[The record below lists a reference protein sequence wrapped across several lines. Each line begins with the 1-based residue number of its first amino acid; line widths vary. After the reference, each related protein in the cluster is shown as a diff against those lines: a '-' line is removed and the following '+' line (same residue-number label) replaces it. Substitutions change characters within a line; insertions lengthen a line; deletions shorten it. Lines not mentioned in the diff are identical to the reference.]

1 MQEKKENWRS
11 EAGKKGGKN
20 TTAKLTPEE
29 LSERGRKGGQIG
41 GKKAAENMTPEA
53 RRERAVK
60 GGKIGGKI
68 GGKALKSEYSKSTGV
83 PYQPVKTL
91 VPKSFFSDYPNRRKV
106 SEDVTAKIL
115 PYVEKMERGEL
126 PLPYTWK
133 ELERYRLFLA
143 EMEKERL
150 TIHKH
155 LADRIDALTGSARYR
170 AVFILSV
177 LGFFKNRF

>member
-1 MQEKKENWRS
+1 MQEKEKEEWRVL
-11 EAGKKGGKN
+11 AGKK

-41 GKKAAENMTPEA
+41 GKKAAENMTPAE
-53 RRERAVK
+53 RSERAQK
-60 GGKIGGKI
+60 GGKIGGKT
-68 GGKALKSEYSKSTGV
+68 GGKALKSDYSKSTGI

-126 PLPYTWK
+126 PLPYTWR

-155 LADRIDALTGSARYR
+155 LADRIDALTGSSRYR
-170 AVFILSV
+170 AVFILSI